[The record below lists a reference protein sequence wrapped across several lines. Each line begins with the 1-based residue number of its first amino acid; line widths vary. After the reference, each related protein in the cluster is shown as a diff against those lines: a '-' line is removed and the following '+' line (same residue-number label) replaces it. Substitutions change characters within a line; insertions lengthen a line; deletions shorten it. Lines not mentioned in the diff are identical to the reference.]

1 MSQRL
6 LLESVSAPLPS
17 SPITHAHAH
26 GAMPPRDYHTPLQ
39 IVWRLSHHGS
49 GAGAGAGVLLARSQS
64 LSINS
69 FPTLTFAQLLACR
82 SPPSDG
88 VS

>member
-17 SPITHAHAH
+17 SPITHAH

-49 GAGAGAGVLLARSQS
+49 GAGAGVLLARSQS

-82 SPPSDG
+82 SPSSDG